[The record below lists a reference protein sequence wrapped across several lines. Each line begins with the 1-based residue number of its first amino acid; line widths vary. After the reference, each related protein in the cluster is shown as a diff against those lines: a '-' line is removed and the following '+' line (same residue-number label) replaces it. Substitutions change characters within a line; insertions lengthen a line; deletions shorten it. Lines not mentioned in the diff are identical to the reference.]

1 MLITETMNEQRRF
14 GFRYFRSYGVKFE
27 ESCILASIQE
37 KDGNRGGSCAD
48 RDDLLTASLQAHP
61 RTIRGVRRQSVGQI
75 SEVCLLLL
83 EAKPT
88 EAIAFR

>member
-37 KDGNRGGSCAD
+37 KDGTAAGVAPTAMTCSLLSFRLTRGPSA
-48 RDDLLTASLQAHP
+48 ASGDNPLA
-61 RTIRGVRRQSVGQI
+61 R
-75 SEVCLLLL
+75 L
-83 EAKPT
+83 AKF
-88 EAIAFR
+88 A